1 MKRPSFFRG
10 MAGLAVVSALTL
22 SACSGGTTDTTGDG
36 GDASG
41 DSDYTIVIVPKDAT
55 NPWFVRMEEGVKK
68 YAEDTGLDVYQ
79 RGPAETDAIQQAQ
92 VIQDLI
98 AQGVDAIG
106 VVPVDPGALEP
117 VLKEAMDAGIVVVTH
132 EGASQENTQYDI
144 EAFNNAAYG
153 AFIMDNLAAAMGE
166 EGIYTTMVGHV
177 TNASHNE
184 WADGG
189 VARAKEAYPNMT
201 LLADEPRVES
211 QDDGEVAY
219 QKAKEL
225 MKKYPDLKG
234 IMGTSSFD
242 APGVGRAIEELGVKG
257 NFFTAGTGL
266 PDANKELLKSD
277 VVSALTLWD
286 PADAGYALAALAK
299 AVLDGKDIT
308 DGLDLGV
315 EGWTN
320 MKFAEGSDKVLEGEG
335 WIVINKEN
343 VDGFG
348 F

>member
-1 MKRPSFFRG
+1 
-10 MAGLAVVSALTL
+10 
-22 SACSGGTTDTTGDG
+22 
-36 GDASG
+36 
-41 DSDYTIVIVPKDAT
+41 
-55 NPWFVRMEEGVKK
+55 
-68 YAEDTGLDVYQ
+68 
-79 RGPAETDAIQQAQ
+79 
-92 VIQDLI
+92 
-98 AQGVDAIG
+98 
-106 VVPVDPGALEP
+106 
-117 VLKEAMDAGIVVVTH
+117 
-132 EGASQENTQYDI
+132 
-144 EAFNNAAYG
+144 
-153 AFIMDNLAAAMGE
+153 MGE

-225 MKKYPDLKG
+225 MKKYPELTG
-234 IMGTSSFD
+234 VMGTSSFD
-242 APGVGRAIEELGVKG
+242 APGVGRAIEELGLKG
-257 NFFTAGTGL
+257 KFFTAGTGL
-266 PDANKELLKSD
+266 PEANKELLKND

-299 AVLDGKDIT
+299 AVLDGQDIT

-315 EGWTN
+315 KGWTN
-320 MKFAEGSDKVLEGEG
+320 MKFAKGSDKVLEGEG